1 MYVIRS
7 RTTIHDSNRRYCCK
21 DVPHFDGCNSV
32 SCLQNARRGL
42 NVSLR
47 GGIVG
52 ATQKKISSQKPDD
65 FGWKGEKRIDKKKRR
80 FRKT

>member
-1 MYVIRS
+1 M
-7 RTTIHDSNRRYCCK
+7 
-21 DVPHFDGCNSV
+21 
-32 SCLQNARRGL
+32 